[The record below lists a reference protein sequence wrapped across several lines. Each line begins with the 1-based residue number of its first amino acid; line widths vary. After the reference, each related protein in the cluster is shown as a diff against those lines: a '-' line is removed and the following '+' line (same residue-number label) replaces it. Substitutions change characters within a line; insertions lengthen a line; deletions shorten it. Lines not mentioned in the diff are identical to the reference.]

1 MGQEGFP
8 SCATSSPGVCRYIYD
23 KKSDPCQ
30 LANTIFPNGQEA
42 TFSLGSWS
50 RVKRFLANSK
60 IVKPTKEVE
69 RQMRQLTVLKAICV
83 PLAIAAADIAT
94 DTGLLINMWS
104 YILNPEVTDASG
116 LIGVR
121 MASIF
126 ILVLSVINMVTGNPA
141 KTLIRNAHTAV
152 LMESRKL
159 EKRDIR
165 PSVGESSH

>member
-1 MGQEGFP
+1 M
-8 SCATSSPGVCRYIYD
+8 
-23 KKSDPCQ
+23 
-30 LANTIFPNGQEA
+30 
-42 TFSLGSWS
+42 
-50 RVKRFLANSK
+50 KRFLANSK
-60 IVKPTKEVE
+60 IVKPAKEVE
-69 RQMRQLTVLKAICV
+69 RQMSQLTVLKAICV

-104 YILNPEVTDASG
+104 YILKVSDNMG

-121 MASIF
+121 SASIG
-126 ILVLSVINMVTGNPA
+126 ILIFSVINMIVGNPA

-165 PSVGESSH
+165 ISVGESLDTIFKYLYKL

>member
-1 MGQEGFP
+1 M
-8 SCATSSPGVCRYIYD
+8 
-23 KKSDPCQ
+23 
-30 LANTIFPNGQEA
+30 
-42 TFSLGSWS
+42 
-50 RVKRFLANSK
+50 KRFLANSK

-69 RQMRQLTVLKAICV
+69 RQMSQLTVLKAICV

-104 YILNPEVTDASG
+104 YILKVSDNMG

-121 MASIF
+121 SASIG
-126 ILVLSVINMVTGNPA
+126 ILIFSVINMIVGNPA

-165 PSVGESSH
+165 ISVGESLDTIFKYLYKL

>member
-1 MGQEGFP
+1 M
-8 SCATSSPGVCRYIYD
+8 S
-23 KKSDPCQ
+23 
-30 LANTIFPNGQEA
+30 
-42 TFSLGSWS
+42 
-50 RVKRFLANSK
+50 
-60 IVKPTKEVE
+60 
-69 RQMRQLTVLKAICV
+69 QLTVLKAICV

-159 EKRDIR
+159 EKMDVR
-165 PSVGESSH
+165 PSVGKNSSNFGVNKSHAQVI

>member
-1 MGQEGFP
+1 M
-8 SCATSSPGVCRYIYD
+8 
-23 KKSDPCQ
+23 
-30 LANTIFPNGQEA
+30 
-42 TFSLGSWS
+42 
-50 RVKRFLANSK
+50 KRILANSK

-69 RQMRQLTVLKAICV
+69 RQMSQLTVLKAICV

-104 YILNPEVTDASG
+104 YILKVSDNMG

-121 MASIF
+121 SASIG
-126 ILVLSVINMVTGNPA
+126 ILIFSVINMVVGNPA

-165 PSVGESSH
+165 PSVGESLDTIFKYLYKL

>member
-1 MGQEGFP
+1 
-8 SCATSSPGVCRYIYD
+8 
-23 KKSDPCQ
+23 
-30 LANTIFPNGQEA
+30 
-42 TFSLGSWS
+42 
-50 RVKRFLANSK
+50 
-60 IVKPTKEVE
+60 
-69 RQMRQLTVLKAICV
+69 MRQLTVLKAICV

-104 YILNPEVTDASG
+104 YILNPEVTESDASG

-159 EKRDIR
+159 EKMDVR
-165 PSVGESSH
+165 PSVGKNSSNFGVNKSHAQVI

>member
-1 MGQEGFP
+1 MDSRDASASKNQE
-8 SCATSSPGVCRYIYD
+8 T
-23 KKSDPCQ
+23 
-30 LANTIFPNGQEA
+30 

-50 RVKRFLANSK
+50 RVKRILANSK

-69 RQMRQLTVLKAICV
+69 RQMRQLTVLTAICV

-159 EKRDIR
+159 EKMDVR
-165 PSVGESSH
+165 PSVGKNSSNFGVNKSHAQVI

>member
-1 MGQEGFP
+1 MPQE
-8 SCATSSPGVCRYIYD
+8 T
-23 KKSDPCQ
+23 
-30 LANTIFPNGQEA
+30 
-42 TFSLGSWS
+42 TFRLGCWG

-94 DTGLLINMWS
+94 DTGFLFNMWS

-141 KTLIRNAHTAV
+141 KTLIRNAHTEQFSWSLGSWRRGKSA
-152 LMESRKL
+152 LQL
-159 EKRDIR
+159 
-165 PSVGESSH
+165 VGTQAQYSSIFDVNKSHAQVI

>member
-1 MGQEGFP
+1 MPTVQYSIKPQE
-8 SCATSSPGVCRYIYD
+8 
-23 KKSDPCQ
+23 K
-30 LANTIFPNGQEA
+30 
-42 TFSLGSWS
+42 TFSVGCSS
-50 RVKRFLANSK
+50 RVKRFLASSK

-69 RQMRQLTVLKAICV
+69 RQMSQLTVLKAICV

-104 YILNPEVTDASG
+104 YILKVSDNMG

-121 MASIF
+121 SASIG
-126 ILVLSVINMVTGNPA
+126 ILIFSVINMIVGNPA

-165 PSVGESSH
+165 ISVGESLDTIFKYLYKL

>member
-1 MGQEGFP
+1 MPTVQYSIKPQE
-8 SCATSSPGVCRYIYD
+8 T
-23 KKSDPCQ
+23 
-30 LANTIFPNGQEA
+30 
-42 TFSLGSWS
+42 TFSVGCWS
-50 RVKRFLANSK
+50 RVKRILANSK

-69 RQMRQLTVLKAICV
+69 RQMSQLTVLKAICV

-104 YILNPEVTDASG
+104 YILKVSDNMG

-121 MASIF
+121 SASIG
-126 ILVLSVINMVTGNPA
+126 ILIFSVINMIVGNPA

-165 PSVGESSH
+165 ISVGESLDTIFKYLYKL